1 MSRIITVKG
10 TGTVSSK
17 PDTVVLTMDLDS
29 RHAEYGKCM
38 KLATKELETLCRAIA
53 GCQFAD
59 DALKTTDFRIEAVY
73 KRCKDSSGTWHDLF
87 DVWCCSHELKL
98 EFPLDC
104 ERLTRVLAALAK
116 CDSHPKIKVKF
127 RVADRD
133 AICEALLRDAAQN
146 ARRKAEIL
154 CAASGVTLGELVTI
168 DYNWGELSI
177 FSRTNYENDCEGII
191 FGSCSEKGISIDP
204 EEVKNSDTVTF
215 VWNIV

>member
-38 KLATKELETLCRAIA
+38 KLATKELETLRRAIA

-73 KRCKDSSGTWHDLF
+73 KSCKDSSGTWHDLF

>member
-10 TGTVSSK
+10 IGTVSSK

-38 KLATKELETLCRAIA
+38 KLAARELETLRRTIT

-73 KRCKDSSGTWHDLF
+73 KRHKDSAGNWHDLF
-87 DVWCCSHELKL
+87 EGWSCEHGLKL

-104 ERLTRVLAALAK
+104 ERLSRVLAALEK
-116 CDSHPKIKVKF
+116 CDTHPKIKVKF
-127 RVADRD
+127 RVADSN
-133 AICEALLRDAAQN
+133 AVSEALLRDAAQN

-154 CAASGVTLGELVTI
+154 CAASGVTLGELVNV

-177 FSRTNYENDCEGII
+177 YSRTDYENVYEGAI
-191 FGSCSEKGISIDP
+191 FSSCSEKAISIDP

-215 VWNIV
+215 VWNIA